1 MYEELVKRLRTRNG
15 WALNK
20 TLDEAA
26 DAIEELSK
34 LAEAIPPKCECCIG
48 CEIEKKNGGC
58 DTGFVLSPER
68 AKAYIE
74 ENLDWWRK
82 FRALMEAMGT
92 PIPEPP
98 KEEKP

>member
-1 MYEELVKRLRTRNG
+1 MYEDLIRDLRDP
-15 WALNK
+15 NK
-20 TLDEAA
+20 PVDCNAVA

-34 LAEAIPPKCECCIG
+34 LAETIPHKCKCCIG
-48 CEIEKKNGGC
+48 CEIEQKNGGC
-58 DTGFVLSPER
+58 ETGFVLSPKR

-92 PIPEPP
+92 PLPEPP
-98 KEEKP
+98 KEETE